1 MDGETQERVIRFL
14 ASIAFAG
21 MLMIFAFLVVDAR
34 PYAYAALG
42 TIMGQVLGGEI
53 ATRTAKQTRKKIE
66 QESMRPPPP
75 PNDED
80 DGSGTTLASVSESP
94 PRMPRRDRNRSLAVV
109 LATFA
114 ATLVGIACAG
124 SNPAAAVYGAEGV
137 ACVERYDSAAEAR
150 ACMREVD
157 RKYGQDGG
165 LVNDR

>member
-21 MLMIFAFLVVDAR
+21 MVMIFAFLVVDAR

-66 QESMRPPPP
+66 QESMRPPSGD
-75 PNDED
+75 DE
-80 DGSGTTLASVSESP
+80 GGGTTLASISEP
-94 PRMPRRDRNRSLAVV
+94 PQPRMPRRDRNRSLAVA

-114 ATLVGIACAG
+114 LTLFGIACAA
-124 SNPAAAVYGAEGV
+124 SNPMATIYGAEGV
-137 ACVERYDSAAEAR
+137 ACVERFDSAAEAR

-157 RKYGQDGG
+157 RRYGQDGG
-165 LVNDR
+165 LANDR